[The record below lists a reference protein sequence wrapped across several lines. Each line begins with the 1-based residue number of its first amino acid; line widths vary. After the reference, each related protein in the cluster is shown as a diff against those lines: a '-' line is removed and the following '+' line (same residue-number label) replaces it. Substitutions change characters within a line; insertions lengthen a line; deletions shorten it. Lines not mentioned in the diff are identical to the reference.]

1 MAVNKAHGAGGLIE
15 PEGAM
20 ANPLDTDATVRR
32 CRQLA
37 AECLQLITVTD
48 ADQKQ
53 MLVELAEYWTD
64 LADKAASGEKLD
76 SEISL
81 APIADQLKATK

>member
-1 MAVNKAHGAGGLIE
+1 M
-15 PEGAM
+15 PD
-20 ANPLDTDATVRR
+20 PLDADATVRR

>member
-1 MAVNKAHGAGGLIE
+1 M
-15 PEGAM
+15 P
-20 ANPLDTDATVRR
+20 NPLDTDATVRR

-37 AECLQLITVTD
+37 AECLQLITVMD
-48 ADQKQ
+48 ADQKP

-64 LADKAASGEKLD
+64 LADKAARGEKID

-81 APIADQLKATK
+81 APIADQLKAKK

>member
-1 MAVNKAHGAGGLIE
+1 M
-15 PEGAM
+15 PD
-20 ANPLDTDATVRR
+20 PLDAISTARR

-37 AECLQLITVTD
+37 AECLQLVTVMD
-48 ADQKQ
+48 ADQKP

-64 LADKAASGEKLD
+64 LADKAARGEKLD

-81 APIADQLKATK
+81 APIADQLKAKK